1 MASYLDGPRKERLLN
16 EDSFLLMDRRYIREM
31 LRDCLRGVLGLTE
44 DLFISTCADSENV
57 SFSRG
62 LMAKLVLT
70 LFEIRIQA

>member
-1 MASYLDGPRKERLLN
+1 
-16 EDSFLLMDRRYIREM
+16 M

-62 LMAKLVLT
+62 LVAKLVLT
-70 LFEIRIQA
+70 LFENKSNLGFRLDVVSLLSEFIKQ